1 MAGNVVKKN
10 YFDFSLAMLYAI
22 MDNPE
27 ECKKWL
33 DKAANS
39 DTLDVDTL
47 RHAPDFDGVRNE
59 PWFAEFLRE

>member
-1 MAGNVVKKN
+1 
-10 YFDFSLAMLYAI
+10 MLYAI